1 MLLDDFRTR
10 LAGQVTELPAE
21 RLQFAADLAELIR
34 QNALPNAPL
43 SGFVIDAGTRP
54 TDQGQSGAGFF
65 IQGVEQRVATVLV
78 FNSANDVSGGNAV
91 ERADAIVAKV
101 LKAPLGWAP
110 DGDDEHVYTTDFRL
124 SGSEVSSLVNG
135 RVIYQ
140 LEHVIGLQLRILS

>member
-10 LAGQVTELPAE
+10 LAAQVTELPAE
-21 RLQFAADLAELIR
+21 RLQFATDLAELIR

-43 SGFVIDAGTRP
+43 SGFVIDSGTRP
-54 TDQGQSGAGFF
+54 LDQGQSGAGFF
-65 IQGVEQRVATVLV
+65 IQAVEQRVATVLV
-78 FNSANDVSGGNAV
+78 FNSANDVAGGNAV

-110 DGDDEHVYTTDFRL
+110 AGDSEHIYVTDFRL
-124 SGSEVSSLVNG
+124 GGSEVSSLVNG

-140 LEHVIGLQLRILS
+140 LEHVVGLQLRILS